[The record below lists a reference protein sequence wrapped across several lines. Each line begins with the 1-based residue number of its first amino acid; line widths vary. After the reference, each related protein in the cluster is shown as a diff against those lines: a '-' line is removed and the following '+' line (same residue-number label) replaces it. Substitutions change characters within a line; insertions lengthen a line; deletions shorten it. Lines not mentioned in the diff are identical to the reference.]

1 MSYSSAPSF
10 PHDSAEGVRFAQSRL
25 ATFGQLGVW
34 ISLFFIVLDVTV
46 GMVTT
51 VQGWQG
57 MIGAHAFSALVAG
70 GIYVVAKR
78 AELTAKS
85 IVALD
90 AGSTLVMC
98 AVAVI
103 ALHGLPLWSRPE
115 VVELVCISNVLALR
129 SFMIPSS
136 AVRTAVIGSLATL
149 IVLVSTFFIYAGAT
163 PHPDAPGRGAY
174 LLVTAVL
181 GSAPVLVTTLNSR
194 TIFGLRERVRTAL

>member
-1 MSYSSAPSF
+1 M
-10 PHDSAEGVRFAQSRL
+10 
-25 ATFGQLGVW
+25 W

-51 VQGWQG
+51 VQGWQA
-57 MIGAHAFSALVAG
+57 MLGAHAFSALVAG
-70 GIYVVAKR
+70 GIYVMAKG

-115 VVELVCISNVLALR
+115 VVELVCSSNVLALR

-136 AVRTAVIGSLATL
+136 ALLTAVIGSLATL

-163 PHPDAPGRGAY
+163 PRRAGARRVSAGQGRARLGARVGNDIE
-174 LLVTAVL
+174 LTHH
-181 GSAPVLVTTLNSR
+181 
-194 TIFGLRERVRTAL
+194 LRLA